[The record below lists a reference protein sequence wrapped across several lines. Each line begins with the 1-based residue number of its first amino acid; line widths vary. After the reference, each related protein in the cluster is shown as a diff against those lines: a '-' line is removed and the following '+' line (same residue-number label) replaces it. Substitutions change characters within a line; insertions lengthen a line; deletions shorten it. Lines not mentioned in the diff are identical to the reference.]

1 MKKYREIILPLLLF
15 AAAGCEKSEYRI
27 TEPRPTLEVT
37 ALQDSYI
44 INQPAYLQLKV
55 SQQGYDEEFQISAV
69 LSEGACELSMQGS
82 NLPTD
87 GTWTSMSNTTEILT
101 LTPTLAGPLRISF
114 EVKTKEGEQSGRSF
128 VNFNVQKSPALA
140 LEVEYPETASI
151 TERIEM
157 TMLLTFFFNDTA
169 TTEIYTQLTGSAP
182 HKIRMDRG
190 DPRNLHATDRQRH
203 APVRGRSRHPGR
215 SVLRAGQQRTAALL
229 HCRRAGHAPS
239 PVLGNGRIYHP
250 IQDS

>member
-44 INQPAYLQLKV
+44 INQPAYLQRKV

-69 LSEGACELSMQGS
+69 RSEGACELSMQGS

-140 LEVEYPETASI
+140 LEVEYTETAFI
-151 TERIEM
+151 TER
-157 TMLLTFFFNDTA
+157 N
-169 TTEIYTQLTGSAP
+169 
-182 HKIRMDRG
+182 KIRMDRG